1 MNRKIMLIPLTLAAA
16 FSLVACG
23 GESNDS
29 STSSPEESSSSSS
42 SSQAAVVDVTVDQA
56 TVSVE
61 VNKFVSVTATV
72 TGTTNKNV
80 TWSSADET
88 IATVEAGVIT
98 GKKIGTTT
106 VTVTSDADNTKKA
119 TIAVTVTAETV
130 DSTKTTISALL
141 EGTGIVEK
149 TVYEVEGILEG
160 LSHTDQY
167 GNAYLS
173 DPTTGKSVK
182 IYGMTATSTALT
194 VDNGEATFKN
204 PKDAKTS
211 LADVENGEKIK
222 VLAVYTSWS
231 KNISCV
237 LTSHVADDSK
247 YTASFEANDQA
258 TISLDK
264 TSDLKYG
271 DTVTVTVTPTTGYV
285 VDAVN
290 VKTLYGS
297 ISATASSEAGKYTF
311 AATCSNTV
319 TVTLSDPSITSV
331 NFDMHAGADLDSFP
345 GISNSY
351 SDLETTIKGVKLVG
365 SNIGSNKASSVSGK
379 NMLTICAKKTKNGS
393 LVISGRKFASM
404 TFKYYWWGKDNSTK
418 LTIESSDD
426 SETWTKVE
434 ELTQPA
440 SADFTVENTFATGD
454 SYAASKYLRLT
465 VTESGTDNKRVC
477 ISSIHLDFAA

>member
-1 MNRKIMLIPLTLAAA
+1 MLIPLTLAAA

-311 AATCSNTV
+311 AATCSNEVVV
-319 TVTLSDPSITSV
+319 TVSDPNVKAIDLDLS
-331 NFDMHAGADLDSFP
+331 AGADLDNFANMGTSYGSF
-345 GISNSY
+345 
-351 SDLETTIKGVKLVG
+351 DATIKGVKLAGTRINANKPG
-365 SNIGSNKASSVSGK
+365 SLKKNILVMAANGNDVS
-379 NMLTICAKKTKNGS
+379 T
-393 LVISGRKFASM
+393 LVISGKNFTSLS
-404 TFKYYWWGKDNSTK
+404 FNFYWWGTKDTTK
-418 LTIESSDD
+418 LAIESSDD
-426 SETWTKVE
+426 GENWTKLS
-434 ELTQPA
+434 ELAQPDGV
-440 SADFTVENTFATGD
+440 SYGTETTSFATGED
-454 SYAASKYLRLT
+454 FTGSKFFRLT
-465 VTESGTDNKRVC
+465 VTTSLSKNQRIA
-477 ISSIHLDFAA
+477 ISSMSFKLA